1 MPPPSLF
8 QRALSYYHAR
18 SAWLGEGGQP
28 VSFALSYSRAV
39 TCSTCPL
46 NVQRPLYEALA
57 EPVAALLR
65 RQIEVKAKLQLVTP
79 LDEQLHVCNACGC
92 VLTLKV
98 HAPLEHARG
107 TLDPDELPAHCWI
120 RTESAAPP
128 APSTPPPVPTP

>member
-1 MPPPSLF
+1 MWRPLGHPCWHRRNRESSRMARLHVRILVEGLGLGQLRVAMPPPSLF

-79 LDEQLHVCNACGC
+79 LDDQLHICNACGC
-92 VLTLKV
+92 
-98 HAPLEHARG
+98 
-107 TLDPDELPAHCWI
+107 
-120 RTESAAPP
+120 
-128 APSTPPPVPTP
+128 